1 MKKIIFLICTAMLF
15 ALGHLH
21 ARTVLTDVQ
30 CDSDSVASL
39 DRCTTID
46 AQITSKCK
54 KQLAV
59 GLKRFHG
66 SYGQLAVLDAQ
77 TGQLKAWVA
86 LAMKDGK
93 VVDALLQKQSC
104 TTFPLVRV
112 ASLLELLASVGKG
125 VLSDSIDVDNGFY
138 PVNDTLIIR
147 DHNWRIGGYGRMSV
161 LEAFT
166 KHSNVASFKLLERHL
181 GRDEAL
187 KTWQG
192 FANDRKVFNA
202 MEQAVVFNSFCSVKP
217 FRSPSLIGDSLVTYS
232 SFPTDVCEICRDVLT
247 KMNEGDGLQAK
258 YAPRGVKLAGCY
270 SYVTIAKAEAREFSF
285 YGAFPADNPRYAIGV
300 FIDTD
305 HHGPLSNAE
314 LARSVVNPI
323 VVYLVKR

>member
-1 MKKIIFLICTAMLF
+1 MKKRIFLICTAMLF

-21 ARTVLTDVQ
+21 AQTVLTGVQ
-30 CDSDSVASL
+30 CNPDSVASL

-46 AQITSKCK
+46 AQITNHCR

-59 GLKRFHG
+59 GLKKFHG

-93 VVDALLQKQSC
+93 VVDALLQKRSC
-104 TTFPLVRV
+104 STFPLVRV
-112 ASLLELLASVGKG
+112 APLLELLASVGKG
-125 VLSDSIDVDNGFY
+125 VLSDSIDADNGIY

-147 DHNWRIGGYGRMSV
+147 DHNWRFGGYDRMSG

-166 KHSNVASFKLLERHL
+166 KHSNVATFKLLEKYL
-181 GRDEAL
+181 GRGEAL
-187 KTWQG
+187 KTWQKITSDDM
-192 FANDRKVFNA
+192 ASNA
-202 MEQAVVFNSFCSVKP
+202 LDMTVLLNSFCSVKP
-217 FRSPSLIGDSLVTYS
+217 FRSPSLIGDSLVAYPS
-232 SFPTDVCEICRDVLT
+232 LPTDVCEICRDVLT
-247 KMNEGDGLQAK
+247 RMNEGDGLQAK
-258 YAPRGVKLAGCY
+258 YAPRGVKLTGCY
-270 SYVTIAKAEAREFSF
+270 SHVTATKTGAREFSF

-300 FIDTD
+300 FINTD

-314 LARSVVNPI
+314 LARGVVNP
-323 VVYLVKR
+323 LVGDLMK